1 MVDWIN
7 ENKIFDG
14 LYVEKTNSHL
24 IQRSSDFLKFML
36 DEHLVS
42 KENMEMVWASAKR
55 NETE

>member
-7 ENKIFDG
+7 ENKIFEG

-36 DEHLVS
+36 DEKLVS
-42 KENMEMVWASAKR
+42 SK
-55 NETE
+55 